1 MKNTEGNHHDYEH
14 CSSKNIYHVKNILS
28 KGLPLNM
35 DPYQID
41 DPCPISTSPM
51 TAALGATN
59 TSLWILGSFSKM
71 FMIVRCLE
79 TENSIQKGNQPV
91 SN

>member
-1 MKNTEGNHHDYEH
+1 ME
-14 CSSKNIYHVKNILS
+14 
-28 KGLPLNM
+28 
-35 DPYQID
+35 PYQID

-71 FMIVRCLE
+71 FMTVRCLE
-79 TENSIQKGNQPV
+79 TKKTSYKMVTKQSTINGFAHHRSHKCINALKC
-91 SN
+91 